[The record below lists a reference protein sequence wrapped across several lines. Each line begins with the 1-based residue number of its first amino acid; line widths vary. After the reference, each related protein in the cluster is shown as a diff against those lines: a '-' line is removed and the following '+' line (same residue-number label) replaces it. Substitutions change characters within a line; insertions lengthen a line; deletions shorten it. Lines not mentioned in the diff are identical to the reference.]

1 MHALPHPPTT
11 PTKVS
16 PMDWVSSKPLLALIL
31 CMIYFRA
38 CLKLWASAMPGSLT
52 IWEVSIDRVPPGPLL
67 PSLLT
72 LTLFPSIIFLSSF
85 LICPLMT

>member
-1 MHALPHPPTT
+1 MRALPHPPTT
-11 PTKVS
+11 PTKDS
-16 PMDWVSSKPLLALIL
+16 PMDWVSSKPLLALIF

-38 CLKLWASAMPGSLT
+38 CLKLWASAMPRSLT
-52 IWEVSIDRVPPGPLL
+52 IWEVSIDRVPPGHLL